1 MQMTQQE
8 IVTSFREAKD
18 KREQIKILSQ
28 LNVCSE
34 EEIRSILIKGGIDG
48 RALPRKKRKEP
59 FELEEKEPTVTP
71 AAQDQAE
78 EEAEQTGQ
86 ETGEIPAAP
95 APQETAG
102 IVIPD
107 LTNVQGQ
114 TVSALKKHKERK
126 HSRLVKTAIAFFIE
140 SLQDKIRACEEE
152 IEFQKNI
159 IAFTKDDIEAL
170 TEELEGET
178 V

>member
-1 MQMTQQE
+1 MQMTQRE

-28 LNVCSE
+28 LNLCPE
-34 EEIRSILIKGGIDG
+34 EEIRAILIKGGIDG

-59 FELEEKEPTVTP
+59 FELDKATN
-71 AAQDQAE
+71 AS
-78 EEAEQTGQ
+78 EEAVQACPPVEEVQATPT
-86 ETGEIPAAP
+86 EEAADTP
-95 APQETAG
+95 EAQETAG

-107 LTNVQGQ
+107 PSDVQGQ
-114 TVSALKKHKERK
+114 TASVLKKHKERK
-126 HSRLVKTAIAFFIE
+126 HSRLVKTAISFFIE
-140 SLQDKIRACEEE
+140 SLQEKIRACEEE

-178 V
+178 L